1 MRHNVR
7 DYLLHEQQ
15 GVNQSVMSANGDSY
29 MGADGFKDDLFFTD
43 DLNQENF
50 FMRADGGAGA
60 QPAQVQSQDMP
71 TSLPMILQI
80 SNASA
85 ATVSN
90 FNLWNAVTYI
100 GQSTLFTNGNFL
112 QSGITVS
119 SALPTANVTYQN
131 LLANTISSPFT
142 VGGTYMS
149 SISGTATQVNQ
160 PIGVNTF
167 SGTGNSAGK
176 ILTFPLSPN
185 QYQSS
190 VFINRTPYRVD
201 GQTYLT
207 LTILPSVIFQ
217 IWFYVSYDV
226 NLSRALGD
234 NSVGR
239 NYKAPNIT
247 QPSVAVIAR

>member
-1 MRHNVR
+1 MRGNVR
-7 DYLLHEQQ
+7 DYLLREQHN
-15 GVNQSVMSANGDSY
+15 VNQTQMGANGY
-29 MGADGFKDDLFFTD
+29 LGADGFKDDLFFTD

-50 FMRADGGAGA
+50 FHRADGGGA
-60 QPAQVQSQDMP
+60 AAVQDQNMP

-90 FNLWNAVTYI
+90 FNIWNAANYV
-100 GQSTLFTNGNFL
+100 GQSSLFTNGNFL

-119 SALPTANVTYQN
+119 SALPTSQVTYQN
-131 LLANTISSPFT
+131 LLANAISSPFT

-149 SISGTATQVNQ
+149 SLSGSATQVNQ
-160 PIGVNTF
+160 PIGVNTY

-190 VFINRTPYRVD
+190 VFINRTPYRID

-207 LTILPSVIFQ
+207 LTILPSVVFQ
-217 IWFYVSYDV
+217 IWFYVSFDV
-226 NLSRALGD
+226 ALSRALGD

-239 NYKAPNIT
+239 SYSAPKIA